1 MSGGL
6 GLEDFL
12 NHNKG
17 GGGGKFFNWRKEGK
31 AEIWLS
37 TRAKL
42 AYPLWSHIFPIHAVI
57 EEDDGKG
64 GKKEKEIIRRPRW
77 VSPDPEVIHKEQYFR
92 WKESDAGCPAGA
104 VGEMKKP
111 PIVDPFLLLREW
123 LRREILAGR
132 LSEETVVFRWE
143 NPNPREWEQ
152 KIEEW
157 RAGRLAKLVESN
169 KKTWSHS
176 LDTKLEYLF
185 VIVDNN
191 HPEAGTMIT
200 REAKAVGE
208 AMQKEITAQIES
220 NGRDAGNPLVT
231 PYCFRWTYDENAR
244 SFNDKYAVYR
254 FNKAKL
260 TDEVRDLI
268 QDPDFPDPTPQTQ
281 WNQGDKARIRQA
293 FMDAAQIGL
302 PYDELFLDAW
312 KDEDPSEFAFGHNA
326 PTNANKTM
334 GGDDDDG
341 GSVNT
346 KGPPTGKPASSTR
359 KKSGGRRKAK
369 KEPDPKKEPEPTFE
383 VIPCDECG
391 YPMHERWNA
400 CPECGQP
407 YEVEGEN
414 MKPPPIEKLEAAGW
428 KKKHAPA
435 EPEPEPD
442 DAPEPAASSS
452 SDADEC
458 WACQT
463 PITPDDERCPGCNI
477 DLGDDLPPG

>member
-6 GLEDFL
+6 GLDDFL

-37 TRAKL
+37 TRAKI
-42 AYPLWSHIFPIHAVI
+42 AYPVWSHIFPIHAVI
-57 EEDDGKG
+57 EVDDKKG
-64 GKKEKEIIRRPRW
+64 GKVEKEIIRRPRW

-92 WKESDAGCPAGA
+92 WKANEGGP

-123 LRREILAGR
+123 LRREVLEGR
-132 LSEETVVFRWE
+132 ISEDTVVFRWE
-143 NPNPREWEQ
+143 NPDPRDWEE

-157 RAGRLAKLVESN
+157 CAGRLAKLVDSN

-176 LDTKLEYLF
+176 LDSKLEYLF
-185 VIVDNN
+185 VICDDN
-191 HPEAGTMIT
+191 HPEEGMMIT
-200 REAKAVGE
+200 REAKAIGE
-208 AMQKEITAQIES
+208 AMQKEIGAQIES

-244 SFNDKYAVYR
+244 SFNDKYRVYR

-260 TDEVRDLI
+260 TDEIRDAI

-281 WNQGDKARIRQA
+281 WKKGDKARIRAA
-293 FMDAAQIGL
+293 FEDAAQIEL

-326 PTNANKTM
+326 PPGDSKTM
-334 GGDDDDG
+334 GSEKTDA
-341 GSVNT
+341 
-346 KGPPTGKPASSTR
+346 GPPQGKPASSSSSKNSGR
-359 KKSGGRRKAK
+359 KKISGGRRKKAEAK
-369 KEPDPKKEPEPTFE
+369 PEPEPTFE
-383 VIPCDECG
+383 VVPCDECD
-391 YPMHERWNA
+391 YPMHERWSS
-400 CPECGQP
+400 CPNCGQD
-407 YEVEGEN
+407 YTIEDGEP
-414 MKPPPIEKLEAAGW
+414 MKPPPIKKLETAGW
-428 KKKHAPA
+428 KAKHAPK
-435 EPEPEPD
+435 PEPEETSD
-442 DAPEPAASSS
+442 DDGDDDEEEAASS
-452 SDADEC
+452 DGPDEC

-463 PITPDDERCPGCNI
+463 PVTPDMEKCPNCGI
-477 DLGDDLPPG
+477 ELGDDIPFG